1 MAGVYSELRAF
12 VMEHRK
18 CAGSRRA
25 DASLLTPSGYS
36 VRLKCGCGQEFTRWV
51 TTVGAA
57 GIRELVP
64 PDASSRRGSAQT
76 AADAI
81 GGAYRLDA
89 CATLPPYG
97 QLHCGWQAPSARVRF
112 DYPRRSLKDHCA
124 ARDRSHRHST
134 RNQRDGRRAS
144 ADGRLARR
152 RRCPGQPEGEPLR
165 PRRGV
170 PRRDG
175 TMGRRWPPSISAIA
189 CP

>member
-1 MAGVYSELRAF
+1 MAGMPASVHLRR
-12 VMEHRK
+12 HRK
-18 CAGSRRA
+18 RIQNAPESIVWNCSCGFMTWRPR
-25 DASLLTPSGYS
+25 TPKS
-36 VRLKCGCGQEFTRWV
+36 
-51 TTVGAA
+51 A
-57 GIRELVP
+57 IVP
-64 PDASSRRGSAQT
+64 PTPCAAEPDVESDLSSRRSIAF
-76 AADAI
+76 